1 MKIKKK
7 KRIFMSRKLTKED
20 LQKIANERNHT
31 VIVFENYQNVKSDVT
46 IQCCTCDTIFTTSV
60 HSYKNAKKTGCP
72 ECKKR
77 IASETHK
84 GKMTSEQ
91 TKQKIGE
98 KAKQRP
104 GSLTGKTGSLHP
116 RSKGGLARDFKN
128 PSTAD
133 YAWKTG
139 VRKRCCYT
147 CVIFLEKQKR
157 GQKGFVCHHLNS
169 YDIYVEQRYLIENG
183 VYLTR
188 KIHKEF
194 FDLYGYANNTESQ
207 FVEFCQ
213 LHYNFDWFERKKELQ
228 LQ

>member
-1 MKIKKK
+1 
-7 KRIFMSRKLTKED
+7 MSRKLTKED
-20 LQKIANERNHT
+20 LQKLANTRNHT
-31 VIVFENYQNVKSDVT
+31 VIVFENYQSVKSDVT
-46 IQCCTCDTIFTTSV
+46 IHSNTCNTIFTTSV

-77 IASETHK
+77 ITSETHR
-84 GKMTSEQ
+84 GKVTSEE

-98 KAKQRP
+98 KAQQRP

-116 RSKGGLARDFKN
+116 RSKGGFARDLKN
-128 PSTAD
+128 PSTFD
-133 YAWKTG
+133 YAWKTV

-147 CVIFLEKQKR
+147 CVISLEKQKR
-157 GQKGFVCHHLNS
+157 GQKAFVCHHLNS
-169 YDIYVEQRYLIENG
+169 YDIYVDQRYLIENG

-194 FDLYGYANNTESQ
+194 HDFYGYGNNTEFQ
-207 FVEFCQ
+207 FAEFCQ